1 MDELM
6 DDDVMLEEIRETL
19 QAVCAFGVVE
29 WERCERE
36 KVIAAVRLMANE
48 EDEMEYRAENALQR
62 IAALKL
68 CPHCGGTGWE
78 PNSSPPE
85 CSVCEGM
92 RVVPALTDRQ
102 AQILAQETLALIRM
116 HRESDDG
123 DD

>member
-1 MDELM
+1 MSDELG
-6 DDDVMLEEIRETL
+6 RRKR
-19 QAVCAFGVVE
+19 VE
-29 WERCERE
+29 GLPEWVR
-36 KVIAAVRLMANE
+36 RLMANE
-48 EDEMEYRAENALQR
+48 EDEMEYNALQR

-68 CPHCGGTGWE
+68 CSHCGGTGWE

-116 HRESDDG
+116 HKEDEG
-123 DD
+123 D

>member
-1 MDELM
+1 MSIDAQ
-6 DDDVMLEEIRETL
+6 RYR
-19 QAVCAFGVVE
+19 QAS
-29 WERCERE
+29 
-36 KVIAAVRLMANE
+36 MAWLRVSDLLLLTPGWKRSE
-48 EDEMEYRAENALQR
+48 GCRAER

-116 HRESDDG
+116 HRESADG
-123 DD
+123 DS